1 MNKCCNCG
9 RIFESTKTCWDC
21 KHFIRPSGPEYWG
34 YGDCKLYSR
43 SVNSEDTCV
52 DFKDKEDISD
62 EITPKVEMKDTQKTP
77 VKIEII
83 KRKSA
88 IDETKYVFMVHVY
101 DNKGELIDV
110 TGFKTENL
118 AGRYAFEIEQY
129 YKFLKED

>member
-1 MNKCCNCG
+1 MYKCCNCG

-34 YGDCKLYSR
+34 YGDCKLYGR
-43 SVNSEDTCV
+43 SVNSEDACV

-62 EITPKVEMKDTQKTP
+62 EITS
-77 VKIEII
+77 KIEII

-88 IDETKYVFMVHVY
+88 VDETKYVFMVYVY

-118 AGRYAFEIEQY
+118 AGRYAFEMEQY